1 MIKHILYVVSECL
14 GFASTGGL
22 ADVAFSL
29 PEEINKKN
37 EKYKVHVIMP
47 LYKEIWQKYNT
58 QLKLIGSKIVQL
70 SWRNNEIKL
79 YYLEANKTNYYF
91 IANSYYY
98 GRDNLYG
105 YHDDIE
111 RFAFFS
117 KAVLECFELFNFPI
131 DIIHANDW
139 HAALSIIYYKLQYFT
154 QYPQIKTILTIH
166 NIQYQGVFIPEHF
179 VDLTGLKEEHM
190 SYLLHFDLVNL
201 LKGAIVLSDYIT
213 TVSPSY
219 AKEIQTP
226 EYAYGLNEVI
236 CNYKDKLIGVLNGI
250 DIDFYNPEQDLNIYT
265 NFSSEKLDKR
275 IENKIQL
282 QKDLAFPI
290 NPNIPLLA
298 IVSRLVDH
306 KGMDLIIESMNKLL
320 KNDIQLVVL
329 GKGDKNYEE
338 QFIKYEQR
346 YPHKVRV
353 LIIFD
358 VNLAKKIYAS
368 TDLFLMP
375 SKSEPCGLSQMI
387 ACRYG
392 AIPIVR
398 KTGGLGDSIK
408 DYNSNTGNGFV
419 FEEYSSNALINKIN
433 QALRL
438 YSNQEE
444 FRKLRK
450 LAMTTDFSW
459 QKSSQEYLD
468 LYQKLLAK

>member
-1 MIKHILYVVSECL
+1 M
-14 GFASTGGL
+14 
-22 ADVAFSL
+22 
-29 PEEINKKN
+29 KN
-37 EKYKVHVIMP
+37 
-47 LYKEIWQKYNT
+47 
-58 QLKLIGSKIVQL
+58 LI
-70 SWRNNEIKL
+70 
-79 YYLEANKTNYYF
+79 
-91 IANSYYY
+91 
-98 GRDNLYG
+98 
-105 YHDDIE
+105 
-111 RFAFFS
+111 
-117 KAVLECFELFNFPI
+117 
-131 DIIHANDW
+131 
-139 HAALSIIYYKLQYFT
+139 
-154 QYPQIKTILTIH
+154 
-166 NIQYQGVFIPEHF
+166 
-179 VDLTGLKEEHM
+179 
-190 SYLLHFDLVNL
+190 
-201 LKGAIVLSDYIT
+201 
-213 TVSPSY
+213 
-219 AKEIQTP
+219 
-226 EYAYGLNEVI
+226 
-236 CNYKDKLIGVLNGI
+236 
-250 DIDFYNPEQDLNIYT
+250 
-265 NFSSEKLDKR
+265 KR